1 MSVDIHTPFVAMLNS
16 FRSLQQ
22 QKLDSTP
29 SQVEFKSKDESKS
42 NSISGKGGN
51 FKEVENPVYDMEYLD
66 GTPSQDEFKSKDG
79 SNRVSSKG
87 RKDVIDKNP
96 AYYEVPVTMNDMEET
111 DIIYDVVD

>member
-1 MSVDIHTPFVAMLNS
+1 MLNS

-29 SQVEFKSKDESKS
+29 SQVEFKSKDES
-42 NSISGKGGN
+42 NSVSSKGRN
-51 FKEVENPVYDMEYLD
+51 FKEVENPAYCEVPVTMNDMEYLD
-66 GTPSQDEFKSKDG
+66 GTPSQDKFKSKDG

-87 RKDVIDKNP
+87 GKDVIDKNP